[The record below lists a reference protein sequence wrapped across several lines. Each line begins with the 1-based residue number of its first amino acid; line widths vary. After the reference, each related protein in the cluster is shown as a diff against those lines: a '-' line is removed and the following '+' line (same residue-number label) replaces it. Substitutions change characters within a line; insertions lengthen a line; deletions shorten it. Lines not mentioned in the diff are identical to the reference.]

1 MKKLI
6 LLIVILISHTSCIQS
21 FKDDDVFIIVSKSEK
36 AGQKYKY
43 EYQINHYIQNK
54 YLNYRRNYKYD
65 NEIPDYFLNNTYIYK
80 SNISYEIYDTITFGS
95 YKCKNKLTYE

>member
-6 LLIVILISHTSCIQS
+6 LLIVILILYTSCTQS
-21 FKDDDVFIIVSKSEK
+21 FRDNDTFIIVSKYEK

-43 EYQINHYIQNK
+43 EYKINHYTQNM
-54 YLNYRRNYKYD
+54 YLND
-65 NEIPDYFLNNTYIYK
+65 TYIYK